1 MRTEEQDQF
10 QDFKTLL
17 DKLKG
22 NGRISAEQWREYV
35 GQWQKSPPRPR
46 YIDSTVEVN
55 VRYLVAREL

>member
-1 MRTEEQDQF
+1 MRPEEQDQF

-35 GQWQKSPPRPR
+35 GQWKKSPQDRDILIQR
-46 YIDSTVEVN
+46 LRSMSAT
-55 VRYLVAREL
+55 

>member
-1 MRTEEQDQF
+1 MRPEEQDQF

-35 GQWQKSPPRPR
+35 GQWQKSPQDRDILIQR
-46 YIDSTVEVN
+46 LRSMSAT
-55 VRYLVAREL
+55 